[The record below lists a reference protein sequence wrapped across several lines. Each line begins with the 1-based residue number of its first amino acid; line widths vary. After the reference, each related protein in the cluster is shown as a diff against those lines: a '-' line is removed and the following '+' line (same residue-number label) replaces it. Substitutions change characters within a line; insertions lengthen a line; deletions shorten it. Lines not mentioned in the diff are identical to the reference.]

1 MRNTA
6 KKATVRLS
14 DIAKETGYSLSTV
27 SKALNGRADVSE
39 ETRQTINAVL
49 KRYGYSRK
57 ATGTK
62 SQRII
67 EIVFQDF
74 DNVWALEVL
83 RGAIREAK
91 LHDLNVITTEGG
103 NRQHPD
109 SSWIDNMLR
118 RQTDGAILVFS
129 SLTRIERN
137 KLHSRGIPFVLF
149 DPFGNPDPD
158 TLSVQADNWTGGVIA
173 TRHLLALGHT
183 RIGIITGPEEM
194 MCSKARLDGY
204 TSALAEHGI
213 EADPELITEG
223 DFTTSGGY
231 AQSISLL
238 KRPNRPTAIFAGSD
252 LQAMGVYEA
261 ARQLGLRIP
270 EDLSVVGFDDVQT
283 AAFLGPALTTVRQPL
298 QDMARAA
305 VRMLVEALSTDD
317 VIQPHIIM
325 PTSLVVHSNSRV
337 NQRGKPHRHNRKGEY
352 SAPSLST
359 RFQLVLKRPVGTPA
373 VNHPEI
379 P

>member
-1 MRNTA
+1 MRNTT

-57 ATGTK
+57 ATGAK

-158 TLSVQADNWTGGVIA
+158 TLSVQADNWT
-173 TRHLLALGHT
+173 
-183 RIGIITGPEEM
+183 
-194 MCSKARLDGY
+194 
-204 TSALAEHGI
+204 
-213 EADPELITEG
+213 EG

-305 VRMLVEALSTDD
+305 VRMLVEALSTD

-325 PTSLVVHSNSRV
+325 PTSLVVRNST
-337 NQRGKPHRHNRKGEY
+337 Q
-352 SAPSLST
+352 
-359 RFQLVLKRPVGTPA
+359 QLEG
-373 VNHPEI
+373 
-379 P
+379 

>member
-1 MRNTA
+1 MAPGTIKST
-6 KKATVRLS
+6 KKSSIRLT
-14 DIAKETGYSLSTV
+14 DIAKETGYSLATV
-27 SKALNGRADVSE
+27 SKALNGRADISE
-39 ETRQTINAVL
+39 ETRQTINAAL
-49 KRYGYSRK
+49 KKYGYSRK
-57 ATGTK
+57 AAPGK
-62 SQRII
+62 KQKMI

-74 DNVWALEVL
+74 ENVWAMEVM

-91 LHDLNVITTEGG
+91 LHDMSIITTEGG

-129 SLTRIERN
+129 NLTRIERN

-149 DPFGNPDPD
+149 DPFGDPDPT

-173 TRHLLALGHT
+173 TRHLLALGHR

-204 TSALAEHGI
+204 TSALAEQGI
-213 EADPELITEG
+213 TADPELITEG

-231 AQSISLL
+231 AQAVSLL
-238 KRPNRPTAIFAGSD
+238 EHPHRPTAIFAGSD

-283 AAFLGPALTTVRQPL
+283 ASYLGPALTTVRQPL
-298 QDMARAA
+298 QDMARTS
-305 VRMLVEALSTDD
+305 VRMLAEALTTND
-317 VIQPHIIM
+317 VLQPHVIL
-325 PTSLVVHSNSRV
+325 PTSLVVRNST
-337 NQRGKPHRHNRKGEY
+337 QRLE
-352 SAPSLST
+352 
-359 RFQLVLKRPVGTPA
+359 
-373 VNHPEI
+373 E
-379 P
+379 

>member
-1 MRNTA
+1 MAPGTSKST
-6 KKATVRLS
+6 KKSSIRLT
-14 DIAKETGYSLSTV
+14 DIAKETGYSLATV
-27 SKALNGRADVSE
+27 SKALNGRADISE
-39 ETRQTINAVL
+39 ETRQTINAAL
-49 KRYGYSRK
+49 KKYGYSRK
-57 ATGTK
+57 AAPGK
-62 SQRII
+62 KQKMI

-74 DNVWALEVL
+74 ENVWAMEVM

-91 LHDLNVITTEGG
+91 LHDMSIITTEGG

-149 DPFGNPDPD
+149 DPFGDPDPT

-173 TRHLLALGHT
+173 TRHLLALDHR

-204 TSALAEHGI
+204 TSALAEQGI
-213 EADPELITEG
+213 TADPELITEG

-231 AQSISLL
+231 AQAVSLL
-238 KRPNRPTAIFAGSD
+238 EHPHRPTAIFAGSD

-283 AAFLGPALTTVRQPL
+283 ASYLGPALTTVRQPL
-298 QDMARAA
+298 QDMARTS
-305 VRMLVEALSTDD
+305 VRMLAEALTTND
-317 VIQPHIIM
+317 VLQPHVIL
-325 PTSLVVHSNSRV
+325 PTSLVVRNST
-337 NQRGKPHRHNRKGEY
+337 QRLE
-352 SAPSLST
+352 
-359 RFQLVLKRPVGTPA
+359 
-373 VNHPEI
+373 E
-379 P
+379 

>member
-1 MRNTA
+1 MA
-6 KKATVRLS
+6 PFLS
-14 DIAKETGYSLSTV
+14 S
-27 SKALNGRADVSE
+27 
-39 ETRQTINAVL
+39 
-49 KRYGYSRK
+49 
-57 ATGTK
+57 
-62 SQRII
+62 
-67 EIVFQDF
+67 
-74 DNVWALEVL
+74 
-83 RGAIREAK
+83 
-91 LHDLNVITTEGG
+91 
-103 NRQHPD
+103 P
-109 SSWIDNMLR
+109 
-118 RQTDGAILVFS
+118 

-158 TLSVQADNWTGGVIA
+158 TLSVQADNWTGSVIA

-204 TSALAEHGI
+204 TSALEHGI
-213 EADPELITEG
+213 ETDPELITEG

-231 AQSISLL
+231 AQSTSLL

-298 QDMARAA
+298 QDMAARAA
-305 VRMLVEALSTDD
+305 VRMLIEALSTDD

-325 PTSLVVHSNSRV
+325 PTSLVVRNST
-337 NQRGKPHRHNRKGEY
+337 Q
-352 SAPSLST
+352 
-359 RFQLVLKRPVGTPA
+359 QLEG
-373 VNHPEI
+373 
-379 P
+379 

>member
-1 MRNTA
+1 MRNTT

-57 ATGTK
+57 STSAK

-91 LHDLNVITTEGG
+91 QHDLSIITTEGG

-137 KLHSRGIPFVLF
+137 KLHSSR
-149 DPFGNPDPD
+149 
-158 TLSVQADNWTGGVIA
+158 LS
-173 TRHLLALGHT
+173 
-183 RIGIITGPEEM
+183 
-194 MCSKARLDGY
+194 RL
-204 TSALAEHGI
+204 E
-213 EADPELITEG
+213 
-223 DFTTSGGY
+223 
-231 AQSISLL
+231 
-238 KRPNRPTAIFAGSD
+238 
-252 LQAMGVYEA
+252 
-261 ARQLGLRIP
+261 
-270 EDLSVVGFDDVQT
+270 
-283 AAFLGPALTTVRQPL
+283 
-298 QDMARAA
+298 
-305 VRMLVEALSTDD
+305 
-317 VIQPHIIM
+317 
-325 PTSLVVHSNSRV
+325 
-337 NQRGKPHRHNRKGEY
+337 
-352 SAPSLST
+352 
-359 RFQLVLKRPVGTPA
+359 
-373 VNHPEI
+373 
-379 P
+379 

>member
-1 MRNTA
+1 MASGTNKST
-6 KKATVRLS
+6 KKSSIRLT
-14 DIAKETGYSLSTV
+14 DIAKETGYSLATV
-27 SKALNGRADVSE
+27 SKALNGRADISE
-39 ETRQTINAVL
+39 ETRQTINVAL
-49 KRYGYSRK
+49 KKYGYSRK
-57 ATGTK
+57 AVPGK
-62 SQRII
+62 KQKMI

-74 DNVWALEVL
+74 ENVWAMEVM

-91 LHDLNVITTEGG
+91 LHDMSIVTTEGG

-129 SLTRIERN
+129 SLTRIERD

-149 DPFGNPDPD
+149 DPFGDPDPT

-173 TRHLLALGHT
+173 TRHLLALGHK

-204 TSALAEHGI
+204 TSALAEQGI
-213 EADPELITEG
+213 TADPELITEG

-231 AQSISLL
+231 AQAISLL
-238 KRPNRPTAIFAGSD
+238 EHPHRPTAIFAGSD

-283 AAFLGPALTTVRQPL
+283 ASFLGPALTTVRQPL
-298 QDMARAA
+298 QDMARTS
-305 VRMLVEALSTDD
+305 VRMLAEALTTND
-317 VIQPHIIM
+317 VLQPHVIL
-325 PTSLVVHSNSRV
+325 PTSLVVRNST
-337 NQRGKPHRHNRKGEY
+337 QRLE
-352 SAPSLST
+352 
-359 RFQLVLKRPVGTPA
+359 
-373 VNHPEI
+373 E
-379 P
+379 

>member
-1 MRNTA
+1 M
-6 KKATVRLS
+6 
-14 DIAKETGYSLSTV
+14 
-27 SKALNGRADVSE
+27 
-39 ETRQTINAVL
+39 
-49 KRYGYSRK
+49 
-57 ATGTK
+57 
-62 SQRII
+62 
-67 EIVFQDF
+67 FQDF

-118 RQTDGAILVFS
+118 RQTYGAILVFS

-213 EADPELITEG
+213 ETDPELITEG

-305 VRMLVEALSTDD
+305 VHRRRDPTAHHHADIASGTQQHTATRGLISGANLTGTTGGR
-317 VIQPHIIM
+317 IQRSQPFD
-325 PTSLVVHSNSRV
+325 PF
-337 NQRGKPHRHNRKGEY
+337 
-352 SAPSLST
+352 ST
-359 RFQLVLKRPVGTPA
+359 RSKTARRNTGSEPS
-373 VNHPEI
+373 
-379 P
+379 

>member
-1 MRNTA
+1 MRNTT

-57 ATGTK
+57 ATGAK

-118 RQTDGAILVFS
+118 RQDGW
-129 SLTRIERN
+129 R
-137 KLHSRGIPFVLF
+137 HSCLLQS
-149 DPFGNPDPD
+149 D
-158 TLSVQADNWTGGVIA
+158 TY
-173 TRHLLALGHT
+173 R
-183 RIGIITGPEEM
+183 
-194 MCSKARLDGY
+194 
-204 TSALAEHGI
+204 
-213 EADPELITEG
+213 TE
-223 DFTTSGGY
+223 
-231 AQSISLL
+231 Q
-238 KRPNRPTAIFAGSD
+238 
-252 LQAMGVYEA
+252 
-261 ARQLGLRIP
+261 
-270 EDLSVVGFDDVQT
+270 
-283 AAFLGPALTTVRQPL
+283 AAFQRYSLRLVRSI
-298 QDMARAA
+298 R
-305 VRMLVEALSTDD
+305 
-317 VIQPHIIM
+317 
-325 PTSLVVHSNSRV
+325 
-337 NQRGKPHRHNRKGEY
+337 
-352 SAPSLST
+352 
-359 RFQLVLKRPVGTPA
+359 
-373 VNHPEI
+373 
-379 P
+379 

>member
-1 MRNTA
+1 MRNTT

-57 ATGTK
+57 ATGAK

-91 LHDLNVITTEGG
+91 QHDLSIITTEGG

-118 RQTDGAILVFS
+118 RQVNGAILVFS

-149 DPFGNPDPD
+149 DPFGNPDLD
-158 TLSVQADNWTGGVIA
+158 TLSVHADNWTGGVIA

-270 EDLSVVGFDDVQT
+270 EDLSVGRIRRCADCRIPWPGADHRT
-283 AAFLGPALTTVRQPL
+283 AAAPRHGKGRRTHAGRSAVHRRDPTAHHHADIASGTQQHTATRELISGANLTGTTGGR
-298 QDMARAA
+298 
-305 VRMLVEALSTDD
+305 T
-317 VIQPHIIM
+317 
-325 PTSLVVHSNSRV
+325 
-337 NQRGKPHRHNRKGEY
+337 QR
-352 SAPSLST
+352 S
-359 RFQLVLKRPVGTPA
+359 
-373 VNHPEI
+373 
-379 P
+379 

>member
-1 MRNTA
+1 MAPGTSKST
-6 KKATVRLS
+6 KKSSIRLT
-14 DIAKETGYSLSTV
+14 DIAKETGYSLATV
-27 SKALNGRADVSE
+27 SKALNGRADISE
-39 ETRQTINAVL
+39 ETRQTINAAL
-49 KRYGYSRK
+49 KKYGYSRK
-57 ATGTK
+57 AAPGK
-62 SQRII
+62 KQKMI

-74 DNVWALEVL
+74 ENVWAMEVM

-91 LHDLNVITTEGG
+91 LHDMSIITTEGG

-149 DPFGNPDPD
+149 DPFGDPDPT

-173 TRHLLALGHT
+173 TRHLLALGHR

-204 TSALAEHGI
+204 TSALAEQGI
-213 EADPELITEG
+213 TADPELITEG

-231 AQSISLL
+231 AQAVSLL
-238 KRPNRPTAIFAGSD
+238 EHPHRPTAIFAGSD

-283 AAFLGPALTTVRQPL
+283 ASYLGPALTTVRQPL
-298 QDMARAA
+298 QDMARTS
-305 VRMLVEALSTDD
+305 VRMLAEALTTND
-317 VIQPHIIM
+317 VLQPHVIL
-325 PTSLVVHSNSRV
+325 PTSLVVRNST
-337 NQRGKPHRHNRKGEY
+337 QRLE
-352 SAPSLST
+352 
-359 RFQLVLKRPVGTPA
+359 
-373 VNHPEI
+373 E
-379 P
+379 